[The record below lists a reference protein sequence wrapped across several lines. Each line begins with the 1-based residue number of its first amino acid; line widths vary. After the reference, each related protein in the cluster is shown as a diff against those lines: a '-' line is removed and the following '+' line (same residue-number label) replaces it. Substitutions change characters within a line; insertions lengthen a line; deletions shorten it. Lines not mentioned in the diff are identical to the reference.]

1 MPDTTALSRGDAI
14 LLCRGIYPQKLLH
27 LPLTGWP
34 PARTLDLRAVPSPL
48 YPLVRSIRT
57 CNTQVWR
64 NVPVQTTC
72 CCLNCCAEEH
82 RAQGCRWHRQTRT
95 IARARRGRRRWQGRK
110 VLTAG
115 PKPPAGLA
123 AFAPP
128 WWPRGRG
135 RQRPPQ
141 EGRCSSPLLARPPLG
156 GPGRCG
162 GGGGGAERPSRGPR
176 RGGRTLP
183 VRAAPVSTPR
193 QRGRGGRRVLI
204 RLGGIS
210 VAV

>member
-1 MPDTTALSRGDAI
+1 MPDTTALSRGDAVV
-14 LLCRGIYPQKLLH
+14 LCRGIYPQKLLH

-34 PARTLDLRAVPSPL
+34 PASTLDLRVVPSPL
-48 YPLVRSIRT
+48 YPLVRSIHS
-57 CNTQVWR
+57 CNAQVWR

-72 CCLNCCAEEH
+72 CCLNCWAEGH
-82 RAQGCRWHRQTRT
+82 GAQGCRWHRQPRI

-110 VLTAG
+110 VPLPG
-115 PKPPAGLA
+115 QNPRPASLPLPHRGGGEGGE
-123 AFAPP
+123 
-128 WWPRGRG
+128 GRG
-135 RQRPPQ
+135 HHRRVAAAP
-141 EGRCSSPLLARPPLG
+141 RSWRRLPLG
-156 GPGRCG
+156 GPGRC
-162 GGGGGAERPSRGPR
+162 GGGAERPSRGPR

-193 QRGRGGRRVLI
+193 QRSRAGRRVLI

>member
-1 MPDTTALSRGDAI
+1 MADTTALSRGDAI
-14 LLCRGIYPQKLLH
+14 LLCRGVYPQKLLH
-27 LPLTGWP
+27 LPLTGWL

-48 YPLVRSIRT
+48 YPLVRSIHS
-57 CNTQVWR
+57 CNAQVWR

-72 CCLNCCAEEH
+72 CCLNCWAEEH

-95 IARARRGRRRWQGRK
+95 IARARWGRRRWQGRK

-128 WWPRGRG
+128 WWRRGRG

-141 EGRCSSPLLARPPLG
+141 EGGCSSPLLAPAAPRGAGAMRRRRRRRGRAPFPG
-156 GPGRCG
+156 AAPGRPDPSCAG
-162 GGGGGAERPSRGPR
+162 SARVNAPAAEP
-176 RGGRTLP
+176 GRAAGFNP
-183 VRAAPVSTPR
+183 VR
-193 QRGRGGRRVLI
+193 GD
-204 RLGGIS
+204 
-210 VAV
+210 